1 MDKDDD
7 FKNFIGK
14 ETKVEVEML
23 GDPELRKLKKGDVI
37 QIQRRGFFIVDSPYK
52 EPGAHNCKPANIRLI
67 AIPDGTPGSYGPP
80 GKAAPAPQPAQPSKG
95 GPKKAEAKAPTPA
108 KPAAAAATQVTA
120 SGDDLNDSIT
130 KQGEK
135 VRQLKADKADK
146 AAIDAAVA
154 ELLALKAKYKA
165 ATGSD
170 WKPGA
175 QPAKKAADAQ
185 PVAAAAGNADEL
197 NASVA
202 AQGEKVRQLK
212 SAKADKASVD
222 AAVAQL
228 LDLKAKYKVATG
240 KDWKPAPQ
248 GAAQP
253 AKAVEAPK
261 PAASSGADSLS
272 DEVAAQG
279 DKVRQLKADKA
290 DKPTV
295 DAAVAKLL
303 ELKANY
309 KAATGKDWKPAPQ
322 GSQPAKP
329 AEAPK
334 QAAASKES
342 SPVADQL
349 NEDIAAQGDK
359 VRQLKTDKADKVAI
373 DTAVS
378 VLLGLKTKYKTLTGN
393 DWKPPSGNPA
403 PKPAKKKEESKPKP
417 QKQEKKPAAAAADS
431 GAQKQTRLGME
442 AKKEDSLADW
452 YSQVITKAEM
462 LEYYDVSG
470 CYILRPWAYSIW
482 ERIQVSYF

>member
-1 MDKDDD
+1 
-7 FKNFIGK
+7 
-14 ETKVEVEML
+14 
-23 GDPELRKLKKGDVI
+23 
-37 QIQRRGFFIVDSPYK
+37 
-52 EPGAHNCKPANIRLI
+52 
-67 AIPDGTPGSYGPP
+67 
-80 GKAAPAPQPAQPSKG
+80 
-95 GPKKAEAKAPTPA
+95 
-108 KPAAAAATQVTA
+108 
-120 SGDDLNDSIT
+120 LNESIT

-146 AAIDAAVA
+146 ASIDAAVA
-154 ELLALKAKYKA
+154 ELLALKANYKA

-175 QPAKKAADAQ
+175 QPAKKAAEAQ

-228 LDLKAKYKVATG
+228 LDLKAKYKAATG

-248 GAAQP
+248 GAQP
-253 AKAVEAPK
+253 AKAAEAPQ

-290 DKPTV
+290 DKASI

-359 VRQLKTDKADKVAI
+359 VRQLKADKADKVAI

-442 AKKEDSLADW
+442 AKKEDCLADW

-482 ERIQVSYF
+482 ERIQVT